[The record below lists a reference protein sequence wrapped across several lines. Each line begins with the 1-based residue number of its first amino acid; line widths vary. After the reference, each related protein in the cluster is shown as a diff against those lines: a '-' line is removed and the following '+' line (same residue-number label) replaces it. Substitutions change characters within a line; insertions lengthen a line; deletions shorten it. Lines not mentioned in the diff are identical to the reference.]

1 MLLNHHFN
9 VEIAEHLGFSYQRV
23 ANWKR
28 RGIPYKVIVEKKLL
42 GVEIHSVLYT
52 ICEIIVK

>member
-1 MLLNHHFN
+1 MKAQDEKIFKKFKTVKALS
-9 VEIAEHLGFSYQRV
+9 EHLGYSYQRV

-42 GVEIHSVLYT
+42 G
-52 ICEIIVK
+52 